1 MTKKY
6 EVLMATTYGEWVEVE
21 ADNEEQAV
29 DKANEGEWET
39 VVKSSMTDRYS
50 TGDVREI
57 VGEPIDSKAKLYDEI
72 GVPSSGARY
81 NNHLPRLIKE
91 IEDRAE
97 LKNVEDNKD
106 EH

>member
-1 MTKKY
+1 MPKKY

-39 VVKSSMTDRYS
+39 VAKSSMTDRYS

-57 VGEPIDSKAKLYDEI
+57 VKEAPVSDYK
-72 GVPSSGARY
+72 
-81 NNHLPRLIKE
+81 NHLPRLMKE

-97 LKNVEDNKD
+97 LRDSEGDKD
-106 EH
+106 E

>member
-57 VGEPIDSKAKLYDEI
+57 VKEAPVGDYK
-72 GVPSSGARY
+72 
-81 NNHLPRLIKE
+81 NHLPRLME
-91 IEDRAE
+91 EME
-97 LKNVEDNKD
+97 D